1 MDMKIPV
8 IDISPLIEMNDHA
21 SAMETAKRIRQA
33 CREHGF
39 FYIQNHG
46 ISESLQEKLEQFSK
60 EFFSLSEKEK
70 MEIAMQKGGSAWRG
84 YFPVG
89 NEFTSGKPDQ
99 KEGLYFGTE
108 LTSEHPKVT
117 SKTPM
122 HGGNLFPQD
131 PKELRETV
139 LAYMHEVTKVGHAVL
154 RGIALSL
161 QLPHNHFESSIT
173 KDPFILLR
181 VFHYPKVEVQ
191 DENWGGVG
199 EHTDYGLLTILKQD
213 DCGGLEVRS
222 NGEWIAAPPIANTFV
237 CNIGDMLDLMT
248 GGLYVS
254 TPHRVKNTSGKN
266 RLSFPLFFD
275 PNFDA
280 VVKPIPGF
288 EKSVA
293 DHASRWDGQN
303 AYDFKGKYGDYV
315 VVKVSKVFP
324 ELFRGISNPDDNN

>member
-1 MDMKIPV
+1 MKIPV
-8 IDISPLIEMNDHA
+8 IDISPLVEMND
-21 SAMETAKRIRQA
+21 SSRSIETAMHIRKA

-46 ISESLQEKLEQFSK
+46 VSESIQEKLEQLSK

-70 MEIAMQKGGSAWRG
+70 MEISMQKGGHAWRG

-108 LTSEHPKVT
+108 LTSEHPKVI

-122 HGGNLFPQD
+122 HGANLFPQN

-161 QLPHNHFESSIT
+161 QLPHDYFESSIT
-173 KDPFILLR
+173 KEPFILFR
-181 VFHYPKVEVQ
+181 IFHYPKVNRQ
-191 DENWGGVG
+191 DENWGVG

-222 NGEWIAAPPIANTFV
+222 NGEWITAPPIANTFV

-248 GGLYVS
+248 GGFYVS
-254 TPHRVKNTSGKN
+254 TPHRVKNTSSRN

-280 VVKPIPGF
+280 IVKPIPGF

-293 DHASRWDGQN
+293 DHSSRWDDQN
-303 AYDFKGKYGDYV
+303 VYDFKGKYGDYV
-315 VVKVSKVFP
+315 VGKVAKVFP
-324 ELFRGISNPDDNN
+324 ELFRGISSPNPNK